1 MIPKFKLTT
10 KISLITLF
18 SIITSIGILGFYFD
32 EFLKNIYFEDA
43 KQRISN
49 AKEKIYFDIKN
60 KENDLIKGVS
70 FIQDDRTMKASIA
83 LINNYQNKKHY
94 NAVLLDEEKKDIA
107 LQLLRRVKISF
118 NSDIALYDKNAE
130 LIAFVFKDDKGYKL
144 NYISYENSKPVIYSK
159 YEFEDLYKK
168 ISDEEYT
175 KDISYRHVLYYKQPE
190 LKNRTL
196 ITYHYINGSLYI
208 KSHKSMFDKNGVS
221 TSHIEMSY
229 KIDNNYFQNISK
241 NMNMK
246 VFMTPDSRYTNDRL
260 SLLDKS
266 DLDDI
271 DITQSDLQYY
281 SSFIVVTKEL
291 PLNIVISLDK
301 SILNSALNKNRI
313 ELILFLILITM
324 VTLIVLYYLLN
335 FNLSKPL
342 NRLMKNIFKIESGDY
357 SESEIIKSGDEL
369 QEISVNINDLA
380 KAVHNRE
387 KELKESQKQL
397 EYLSNHDEL
406 TNLLNRRAFDDS
418 FNEALTYAAQHQGHK
433 VALFFLDLDQFKQVN
448 DTLGHNVGDELL
460 QKVSDRLVEFLVDKA
475 VFARVGGDEFKLYVE
490 NFDNIHYVEDLAKN
504 LLRQFEK
511 IFQCGDFEI
520 STTVSIGVAIY
531 PDHGTDS
538 VTLIKNADLAMY
550 KSKDKGRNNY
560 SFFSTELAEFL
571 EKRTK
576 IINALKYALKNKDE
590 FMLVYQPKISIE
602 NEKIVGI
609 EALVRWN
616 STTLGH
622 VSPGEFIGIAED
634 THMIIEVGKWVLDKA
649 CEDFMKLKKEG
660 YLLEHISVNISSI
673 QLHYSDLYKTLSD
686 TITATG
692 IGTHELEL
700 EVTESYIATNEIKAI
715 DTLGK
720 FREMGIEL
728 AIDDFGTG
736 YSSMS
741 YLQRLPITRL
751 KVDKA
756 FVDDL
761 PYSIESVAVVK
772 AILALANTFGLKI
785 TIEGVENEEQ
795 LEFFKDK
802 YCDDIQGYVYSKPLS
817 LEELKIFI
825 KDNLSQGKEQ
835 V

>member
-1 MIPKFKLTT
+1 MKFKLTT

-18 SIITSIGILGFYFD
+18 SIITSIGVLGFYFD

-60 KENDLIKGVS
+60 KEQDLIKGVS

-130 LIAFVFKDDKGYKL
+130 LIAFVFKDDKEYKL
-144 NYISYENSKPVIYSK
+144 NYVSYENSKPVIYSK

-168 ISDEEYT
+168 SSLDDYT
-175 KDISYRHVLYYKQPE
+175 KDINYKHILYYKQPE
-190 LKNRTL
+190 LKDRTL

-208 KSHKSMFDKNGVS
+208 KSHKSMFDKKGVS

-229 KIDNNYFQNISK
+229 KIDDNYFQNISK
-241 NMNMK
+241 NLNMK
-246 VFMTPDSRYTNDRL
+246 VFMTPDSKYTNDRL

-313 ELILFLILITM
+313 ELVLFLILITM

-387 KELKESQKQL
+387 KELKESQKKL

-418 FNEALTYAAQHQGHK
+418 FNEALAYAAEHQGHK

-490 NFDNIHYVEDLAKN
+490 NFDNIQYVEDLAKN

-520 STTVSIGVAIY
+520 STTASIGVAIY

-550 KSKDKGRNNY
+550 RSKDKGRNNY
-560 SFFSTELAEFL
+560 SFFSVELAEFL

-576 IINALKYALKNKDE
+576 TINALKYALKNKDE
-590 FMLVYQPKISIE
+590 FMLVYQPKVSIAT
-602 NEKIVGI
+602 EKIVGI

-616 STTLGH
+616 SATLGH

-634 THMIIEVGKWVLDKA
+634 THMIIEIGKLVLDKA

-660 YLLEHISVNISSI
+660 YILEHISVNISSI

-686 TITATG
+686 VIAETG

-720 FREMGIEL
+720 FREMGVEL

-825 KDNLSQGKEQ
+825 KENLSKGKE
-835 V
+835 